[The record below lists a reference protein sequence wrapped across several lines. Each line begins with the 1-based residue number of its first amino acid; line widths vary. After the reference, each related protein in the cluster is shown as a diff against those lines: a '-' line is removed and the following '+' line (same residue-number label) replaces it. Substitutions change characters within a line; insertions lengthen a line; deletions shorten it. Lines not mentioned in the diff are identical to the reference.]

1 MTGHTAWFS
10 RFAGP
15 GTAALM
21 NRRNQATA
29 AAIQSDHPRQPA
41 KCLCDDHG
49 HCPDHRWTDT
59 NPQ

>member
-21 NRRNQATA
+21 DRHSRATLAAVQA
-29 AAIQSDHPRQPA
+29 DYPQPPTDPW
-41 KCLCDDHG
+41 DDHSP
-49 HCPDHRWTDT
+49 HPCARWANT